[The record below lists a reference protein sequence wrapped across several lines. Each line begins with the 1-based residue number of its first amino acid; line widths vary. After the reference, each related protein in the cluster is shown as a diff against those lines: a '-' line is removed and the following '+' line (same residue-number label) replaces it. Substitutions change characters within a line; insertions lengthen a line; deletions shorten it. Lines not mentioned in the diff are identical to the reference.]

1 MCYNLVMH
9 KIAVVI
15 YGPPGSGKGT
25 QANLLALSHGL
36 IHFDSG
42 RFIEFLLK
50 DPRNAGDPVID
61 RQRALFEK
69 GELCETEWVMDV
81 IGRQTKKIVAADF
94 GIVLSGSPRT
104 FFEAFGDDKTKGILP
119 LLQEAYGKED
129 VHVVFLR
136 VEDKVSIERNS
147 HRKLCTTCGTQLINN
162 PELVNPFCP
171 FCGGSLYTRV
181 FDNEAKIVIRLEE
194 FRKKTLPILEELP
207 RRGIKL
213 AEVNGELLPY
223 LVHREIVEKS
233 SV

>member
-1 MCYNLVMH
+1 MVMN

-25 QANLLALSHGL
+25 QANLLALSNGL

-50 DPRNAGDPVID
+50 DPRRVGDPIID

-119 LLQEAYGKED
+119 LLQEDYGSEN
-129 VHVVFLR
+129 VHVIFLR
-136 VEDKVSIERNS
+136 VSDRVSIARNS
-147 HRKLCTTCGTQLINN
+147 HRRLCTVCGFQLINDSN
-162 PELVNPFCP
+162 LVNPFCP

-194 FRKKTLPILEELP
+194 FRKKTLPILAEIKK
-207 RRGIKL
+207 RGMNFY
-213 AEVNGELLPY
+213 EVDGEQLPY
-223 LVHREIVEKS
+223 LVHQEIVLS
-233 SV
+233 GLRQ